1 MSLPTALGGH
11 CMFVVGGES
20 LIDLKAEVAMPDGTL
35 IGRDG
40 EGQIVMT
47 AHPGGSPYNCA
58 IALAK
63 LGNDTG
69 FLCPISADAFGDYLL
84 QPLAEAGVKSLL
96 TERVKEYTTLA
107 VVNFD
112 ANHNARYGFYR
123 SADGAIDA
131 ATAIAA
137 LPAKLDLY
145 QIGGF
150 CPIKPDEAAI
160 WLEIVKAAIGRG
172 ATISIDPNVRPS
184 LVDDFTGYKARLSTF
199 LDLAHV
205 VKVSEEDLEALDPSK
220 SIEQHAADL
229 LARPNCQL
237 VVVTLGDKG
246 SRAFTASGNAKAA
259 IYSPPVF
266 GDTVGAGDSLM
277 AGILSWLAER
287 GLLKPGKLDGLGDGA
302 LSDMLRFGAVVAG
315 INCGRKGCKPPTRAE
330 VDAVLGV

>member
-1 MSLPTALGGH
+1 
-11 CMFVVGGES
+11 MFVVGGES
-20 LIDLKAEVAMPDGTL
+20 LIDLKAEVALPDGKL

-40 EGQIVMT
+40 DGQIVMT
-47 AHPGGSPYNCA
+47 AHQGGSPYNCA

-63 LGNDTG
+63 LGNATG

-84 QPLAEAGVKSLL
+84 GPLTEAGVTTLL
-96 TERVKEYTTLA
+96 PERVAEYTTLA

-131 ATAIAA
+131 AKAIAA
-137 LPAKLDLY
+137 LPKDLSLY

-160 WLEIVKAAIGRG
+160 WLEIVQAAIARG

-184 LVDDFTGYKARLSTF
+184 LVDDFEGYRTRLSQF
-199 LDLAHV
+199 LDLSHL
-205 VKVSEEDLEALDPSK
+205 VKVSEEDLEALDRSK

-229 LARPNCQL
+229 LARANCEL
-237 VVVTLGDKG
+237 VVVTMGEKG
-246 SRAFTASGNAKAA
+246 SRAFTAAGHADAS
-259 IYSPPVF
+259 IYAPPQF

-277 AGILSWLAER
+277 AGILSWLNER
-287 GLLKPGKLDGLGDGA
+287 GLLKPGKLSTLGSGA

-330 VDAVLGV
+330 VDAVLGR

>member
-1 MSLPTALGGH
+1 
-11 CMFVVGGES
+11 MFVVGGES
-20 LIDLKAEVAMPDGTL
+20 LIDLKAEVVLAQGQV

-63 LGNDTG
+63 LGNPTG

-84 QPLAEAGVKSLL
+84 GPLGEAGVTTLL
-96 TERVKEYTTLA
+96 PERVAEYTTLA

-112 ANHNARYGFYR
+112 DNHNARYGFYR

-131 ATAIAA
+131 RKAIAA
-137 LPAKLDLY
+137 LPEDLSLY

-160 WLEIVKAAIGRG
+160 WLEIVQAAIGKG

-184 LVDDFTGYKARLSTF
+184 LVDDFAGYKQRLSGF
-199 LDLAHV
+199 LDLAHL
-205 VKVSEEDLEALDPSK
+205 VKVSEEDLEALDGAK
-220 SIEQHAADL
+220 SIEEHASDL
-229 LARPNCQL
+229 LARPHCEL
-237 VVVTLGDKG
+237 VIVTLGDQG
-246 SRAFTASGNAKAA
+246 SRAFTRAGRAEASIWA
-259 IYSPPVF
+259 PPVF

-277 AGILSWLAER
+277 AGVLSWLNER
-287 GLLKPGKLDGLGDGA
+287 SLLNPGKLEMLGDGA

-330 VDAVLGV
+330 VDAVLRRDRS

>member
-1 MSLPTALGGH
+1 
-11 CMFVVGGES
+11 MFVVGGES
-20 LIDLKAEVAMPDGTL
+20 LIDLKAEVALPDGRL
-35 IGRDG
+35 VGRDG
-40 EGQIVMT
+40 ENQIVMT

-84 QPLAEAGVKSLL
+84 GPLEEAGVTTLL
-96 TERVKEYTTLA
+96 STRVSQYTTLA

-112 ANHNARYGFYR
+112 DHHNARYGFYR
-123 SADGAIDA
+123 SADGAIQ
-131 ATAIAA
+131 ATSAIAA
-137 LPAKLDLY
+137 LPEKLELY

-150 CPIKPDEAAI
+150 CPIKPNEAAV
-160 WLEIVKAAIGRG
+160 WLEIVAAAIARG

-184 LVDDFTGYKARLSTF
+184 LVDDFDGYKARLSAF

-205 VKVSEEDLEALDPSK
+205 VKVSEEDLAALDGAK
-220 SIEQHAADL
+220 TIEQHAVDL
-229 LARPNCQL
+229 LGRANCEL
-237 VVVTLGDKG
+237 VVVTLGDQG
-246 SRAFTASGNAKAA
+246 SRAFTAAGTATAA

-277 AGILSWLAER
+277 AGILSWLSER
-287 GLLKPGKLDGLGDGA
+287 GLLTPGKLDGLDDAA
-302 LSDMLRFGAVVAG
+302 LSEMLGFGAVVAG

-330 VDAVLGV
+330 VDAVLGAR

>member
-1 MSLPTALGGH
+1 M
-11 CMFVVGGES
+11 
-20 LIDLKAEVAMPDGTL
+20 

-40 EGQIVMT
+40 ENQIVMT
-47 AHPGGSPYNCA
+47 AHQGGSPYNCA

-63 LGNDTG
+63 LGNPTG

-84 QPLAEAGVKSLL
+84 GPLQAAGVTTLL
-96 TERVKEYTTLA
+96 TERVAEYTTLA

-112 ANHNARYGFYR
+112 ANRNARYGFYR
-123 SADGAIDA
+123 SADGAIVA
-131 ATAIAA
+131 AKAIAA
-137 LPAKLDLY
+137 LPENLDLY

-160 WLEIVKAAIGRG
+160 WLEIVAAAAARG

-184 LVDDFTGYKARLSTF
+184 LVDDFAGYKARLSSF
-199 LDLAHV
+199 LDTAHV
-205 VKVSEEDLEALDPSK
+205 VKVSEEDLEALDAAK

-229 LARPNCQL
+229 LARPNCEL
-237 VVVTLGDKG
+237 VVVTLGDQG
-246 SRAFTASGNAKAA
+246 SRAFTAAGKAQAA
-259 IYSPPVF
+259 IYAPPEF

-277 AGILSWLAER
+277 AGILSWLQER
-287 GLLKPGKLDGLGDGA
+287 GLLKPGKLSGLGAGA

-330 VDAVLGV
+330 VDAVLTA